1 MKSVLTSTASA
12 VAASCKARQQHGLA
26 LVAQPS
32 YAKAATIFF
41 NFATSKLTQAQQAL
55 NKLAAESAEYAV
67 KASYAAG
74 RVDELMLTLDQTQ
87 HGSATTNYCISA
99 DGSDA
104 KAINSQTAGCSAT
117 LAEAGP
123 KTAPNQNTKLKAA
136 FSKERDSH
144 SATGNKCKLTETVST
159 SFGRDIGNFDLL
171 GGMLVVASGGDFE
184 GNSFAADA
192 LTKPPVDVLKKDR
205 ATDDA
210 FPKLGSKTP
219 TKKAGILAILQKGSQ
234 PPELKTAVK
243 TYYGWDAQHDDTT
256 VQTEIA
262 TIFGLYDD
270 GSKSTYL
277 DVLEKIEYKQKT
289 DSAADPI
296 KLFEM
301 NEEMLVNATNTA
313 TATNLKAK
321 AAAKPCTA
329 AIAPKDAEEL
339 CNGKSGDA
347 KACNETAGCIYNS
360 TGEANKKC
368 TLKKEVK
375 EKLEKA
381 NQEKGER
388 WEN

>member
-1 MKSVLTSTASA
+1 TGGGANFVIAFSATAKLVDGAGKALKQTKAKAICDFLKEAKAQAMHMKSVLTSTASA

-55 NKLAAESAEYAV
+55 KQLAETSADYSVGAG
-67 KASYAAG
+67 YAAG
-74 RVDELMLTLDQTQ
+74 RVDELMLTLDQAQ

-234 PPELKTAVK
+234 PPKLKTAVK
-243 TYYGWDAQHDDTT
+243 TYYGWDAQHDDTA
-256 VQTEIA
+256 VQGEIVK
-262 TIFGLYDD
+262 IFSLSDD
-270 GSKSTYL
+270 GAKSTYL
-277 DVLEKIEYKQKT
+277 YVLE
-289 DSAADPI
+289 
-296 KLFEM
+296 
-301 NEEMLVNATNTA
+301 
-313 TATNLKAK
+313 
-321 AAAKPCTA
+321 
-329 AIAPKDAEEL
+329 IAR
-339 CNGKSGDA
+339 C
-347 KACNETAGCIYNS
+347 GCVDCWFSICVECFYHGRRCRLNYQGYYLQPFR
-360 TGEANKKC
+360 TVHVVFCYQHLQVA
-368 TLKKEVK
+368 V
-375 EKLEKA
+375 
-381 NQEKGER
+381 
-388 WEN
+388 